1 MKNCTQTEWVRTG
14 AAFTFAVA
22 TCIVA
27 PLSHAQIETSHIIIN
42 GQSVTVKPISSR
54 TTTADEYIHNVRQ
67 NPRRKAAMDKAAAK
81 IAARLE
87 REMQGETFVS
97 LRMKKGFTQSE
108 LAKAAQ
114 LPQPYLSRIE
124 NTKLSLR
131 NETVEKLANA
141 LGVSPLEIRAAFEQQ
156 YEYLEQKA

>member
-1 MKNCTQTEWVRTG
+1 
-14 AAFTFAVA
+14 
-22 TCIVA
+22 
-27 PLSHAQIETSHIIIN
+27 
-42 GQSVTVKPISSR
+42 
-54 TTTADEYIHNVRQ
+54 
-67 NPRRKAAMDKAAAK
+67 MDKAAAK